1 MLAAYTTR
9 SPSPGGLVALDNA
22 KEYLGIGSS
31 SKSDDNL
38 IKGIIEAATSHAS
51 IHLEE
56 PLSDTEVI
64 DYYPSLA
71 SRLELTH
78 EPLVLHDP
86 HPEYFFEDS
95 WNLYAGGSHV
105 DRTSNTNAVV
115 LGDYLPVEHD
125 NVANPVRLRYG
136 TRARVA
142 ILHSDLVKTAI
153 MLLVRVL
160 YEERSTEIDSR
171 IMTMIFRRLDQVRRR
186 HSNMSI

>member
-1 MLAAYTTR
+1 MLAAYTTS
-9 SPSPGGLVALDNA
+9 SPSPGGLVGLEDVKA
-22 KEYLGIGSS
+22 YLGIYSS
-31 SKSDDNL
+31 STSDDNL

-56 PLSDTEVI
+56 PLADTEVI
-64 DYYPSLA
+64 DFYPSLA

-105 DRTSNTNAVV
+105 DRTSTINAVV
-115 LGDYLPVEHD
+115 LGDYLPVEYD
-125 NVANPVRLRYG
+125 NVVNPVRIRYD
-136 TRARVA
+136 TMARVA
-142 ILHSDLVKTAI
+142 ILHFDLVKTAI
-153 MLLVRVL
+153 MLLARVL
-160 YEERSTEIDSR
+160 YDERSTEIDSR